1 LKPDSA
7 RVYPSRH
14 FCIFGF
20 QKKVEKL
27 ILCLKA
33 KGETKNLLERKTRT
47 LVAMKA
53 FLLAHPAG
61 HSLSPLLHRAAF
73 DYAGLEGQY
82 TALDVPPEGLAAALE
97 GLKAPDVLGCNLSL
111 PHKEAALE
119 HLNSVSTE
127 ARAIGA
133 VNTVVHRSGK
143 LHGLNTDAPGFLA
156 ALETTGYTPGG
167 IAVVLGAG
175 GAARA
180 AVHALV
186 GAGVEVWLHNRSLER
201 ATALQA
207 ELAPTGR
214 TFVLQSEI
222 EWERVNLLVNSSS
235 AGLNRP
241 EESPLEPS
249 LVETFPR
256 LAKGAL
262 VYDMVYKPL
271 ETKLVRDARAAGYC
285 AESGLGMPV
294 HQARLAFLEWTGIA
308 VPAAVMLEGV
318 KAVLEG

>member
-1 LKPDSA
+1 
-7 RVYPSRH
+7 
-14 FCIFGF
+14 
-20 QKKVEKL
+20 
-27 ILCLKA
+27 
-33 KGETKNLLERKTRT
+33 
-47 LVAMKA
+47 MKA

-73 DYAGLEGQY
+73 EYTRLEGQY
-82 TALDVPPEGLAAALE
+82 SALDVCPEDLPAALE
-97 GLKAPDVLGCNLSL
+97 ALKHPDVLGCNLSL

-119 HLNSVSTE
+119 HLDSVSTE

-133 VNTVVHRSGK
+133 VNTVVHRSGE

-156 ALETTGYTPGG
+156 ALEDADYTPGG

-186 GAGVEVWLHNRSLER
+186 GAGVEVWLHNRTFDR
-201 ATALQA
+201 AKALQL
-207 ELAPTGR
+207 ELAPRGH
-214 TFVLQSEI
+214 TFAHQREI
-222 EWERVNLLVNSSS
+222 PWGRVNLLVNSSS

-256 LAKGAL
+256 LAQGAL

-271 ETKLVRDARAAGYC
+271 ETKLVRDARIAGYR
-285 AESGLGMPV
+285 AESGLGMLV

-308 VPAAVMLEGV
+308 VPAVVMLAGV